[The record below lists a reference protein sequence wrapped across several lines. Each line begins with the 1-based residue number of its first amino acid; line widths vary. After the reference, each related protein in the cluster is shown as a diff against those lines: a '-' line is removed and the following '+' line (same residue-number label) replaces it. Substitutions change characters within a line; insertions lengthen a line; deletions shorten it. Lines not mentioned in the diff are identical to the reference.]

1 MKRNSALYR
10 RTARVDAPSG
20 SSRPTAAMSCS
31 AGPTSAAASQ
41 PLSVSAP
48 PSVSVSRILPH
59 YDVELR
65 ELSVTGQVILRLP
78 VQARSLAAVLT
89 ALQVAG
95 WALRVPKP
103 LSGRPGGNDP
113 HHLAIAAYKLNDRQE
128 LIDFHADD
136 GALRWNWRR
145 GTPSLA

>member
-1 MKRNSALYR
+1 MKRKRIL
-10 RTARVDAPSG
+10 VP
-20 SSRPTAAMSCS
+20 
-31 AGPTSAAASQ
+31 SQ
-41 PLSVSAP
+41 P
-48 PSVSVSRILPH
+48 VSVSTISSISLAPILPH

-65 ELSVTGQVILRLP
+65 ELSVTGEVILRLP

-89 ALQVAG
+89 ALEAAG
-95 WALRVPKP
+95 WASRVPRP

-145 GTPSLA
+145 GAT